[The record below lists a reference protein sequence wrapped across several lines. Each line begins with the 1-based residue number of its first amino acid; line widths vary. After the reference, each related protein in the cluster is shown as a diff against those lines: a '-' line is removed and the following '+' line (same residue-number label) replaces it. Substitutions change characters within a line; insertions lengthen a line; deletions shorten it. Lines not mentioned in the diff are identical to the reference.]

1 MAAGDY
7 RLVTDSHTTP
17 GGQVIPLG
25 LACRASLA
33 GHLDAD
39 DVFAI
44 TRQGLDFYE
53 RLFGT
58 GFPFAKYD
66 QVFVPDFAGGA
77 MENVGCVIISE
88 QFLFRLEVTDAD
100 ARDCGPW

>member
-1 MAAGDY
+1 MTTTWSA
-7 RLVTDSHTTP
+7 TSHTTP

-33 GHLDAD
+33 GYLDAG

-44 TRQGLDFYE
+44 TRQGFDFYE

-58 GFPFAKYD
+58 GYPFAKYD
-66 QVFVPDFAGGA
+66 QVFVPEFAGGA
-77 MENVGCVIISE
+77 MENVG
-88 QFLFRLEVTDAD
+88 L
-100 ARDCGPW
+100 RDDLRAVPVPAPRSPT